1 MTFAEVER
9 EIESK
14 KRTYLRE
21 QRETAS
27 FHYILADLIGHSVAR
42 VHSSKNKLPTIAEM
56 YPSLFDAKEI
66 AEEQQKKKDELSAIR
81 FRQFASSFNKR
92 FKGGQDK

>member
-1 MTFAEVER
+1 
-9 EIESK
+9 
-14 KRTYLRE
+14 
-21 QRETAS
+21 
-27 FHYILADLIGHSVAR
+27 
-42 VHSSKNKLPTIAEM
+42 M
-56 YPSLFDAKEI
+56 YPSLFAAKEI